1 MKTNALDTS
10 SLAQRIEQLE
20 HRCARARRIA
30 ATALV
35 IGVALP
41 ALAFLPQDAAHQKLE
56 TQKLETLRGSGFEVV
71 GNDGKVRARLGLDKE
86 GSPEMRLFDS
96 REKVRVRISVHKDSQ
111 PLITLVDEEDKNRV
125 SLAYDGSPHVV
136 LSQPGG
142 KPIVHMTASP
152 TGAASLLFTHIDGHH
167 NAGLGIHTDGNGF
180 LIQEKPAAGK

>member
-1 MKTNALDTS
+1 MKTTALDVS
-10 SLAQRIEQLE
+10 LLAQRIEQLE
-20 HRCARARRIA
+20 HRCARARRTA
-30 ATALV
+30 ATALL
-35 IGVALP
+35 IGIALP
-41 ALAFLPQDAAHQKLE
+41 ALAFLPQDASPA
-56 TQKLETLRGSGFEVV
+56 KLETLRGSGFEVV

-111 PLITLVDEEDKNRV
+111 PLITLVDEEDKNRL

-142 KPIVHMTASP
+142 KPIVHLTASA

-167 NAGLGIHTDGNGF
+167 NAGLGIHTNGNGF